1 MRFNKTVLKFLA
13 LPVIFVVTFTTFVM
27 FPVSVTHTTIDDG
40 AVLRKSLEIPQAQV
54 LGANT
59 DESISQNEQN
69 KCPGNQPVIGWI
81 DYFGNKIIK
90 ESLPIGQTPSA
101 CFVNTQEAVA
111 EGYLKK

>member
-1 MRFNKTVLKFLA
+1 MRLTKTVIKFLA
-13 LPVIFVVTFTTFVM
+13 LPITFAVTFATFVM
-27 FPVSVTHTTIDDG
+27 FPVSLTRTTIDDG

-59 DESISQNEQN
+59 DESISQKEQN
-69 KCPGNQPVIGWI
+69 QCPVNQPVIGWI

-90 ESLPIGQTPSA
+90 ESLPIGQSPSA
-101 CFVNTQEAVA
+101 CFVNTQEAIA